1 MKVEFFVP
9 GPPQGKA
16 RPRVVRR
23 KDGRSM
29 TYTPDKTVKYEGL
42 VQREY
47 IAQSGGYQ
55 FAPDLPLI
63 VTILAVF
70 PVPKSESKKRKA
82 EMLLGR
88 MFPTKKPDLDNIAK
102 VICDALNGIAYA
114 DDSRIVSMVMNKE
127 YGENPGIY
135 VSIGDFKHKGG

>member
-1 MKVEFFVP
+1 MNVEFFVF
-9 GPPQGKA
+9 GNPQGKA

-47 IAQSGGYQ
+47 IAQSGGDQ
-55 FAPDLPLI
+55 FALDLPLI

-82 EMLLGR
+82 QMLLGR

-102 VICDALNGIAYA
+102 IVCDALNGIAYA

-127 YGENPGIY
+127 YGENPGVH
-135 VSIGDFKHKGG
+135 VSIGVRK

>member
-1 MKVEFFVP
+1 MKVKFFVP

-47 IAQSGGYQ
+47 IAQSGGYG
-55 FAPDLPLI
+55 FDPDAPLSVLI
-63 VTILAVF
+63 TAVF
-70 PVPKSESKKRKA
+70 SVPKSTSKKQKA
-82 EMLLGR
+82 EMLSGII
-88 MFPTKKPDLDNIAK
+88 FPTK
-102 VICDALNGIAYA
+102 
-114 DDSRIVSMVMNKE
+114 SRIW
-127 YGENPGIY
+127 IT
-135 VSIGDFKHKGG
+135 

>member
-1 MKVEFFVP
+1 MEVKFFVP

-47 IAQSGGYQ
+47 IAQSGGYR
-55 FAPDLPLI
+55 FGPDTPLSVLI
-63 VTILAVF
+63 TAVF
-70 PVPKSESKKRKA
+70 SVPKSTSKKQKA
-82 EMLLGR
+82 EMLSGII
-88 MFPTKKPDLDNIAK
+88 FPTKKPDLDNIAK
-102 VICDALNGIAYA
+102 IICDALNGFAYA
-114 DDSRIVSMVMNKE
+114 DDSHIVNLMINKE
-127 YGENPGIY
+127 HGENPGVH
-135 VSIGDFKHKGG
+135 VSIWG